1 MLLWRSPQNWS
12 QTHKKKSHVYHRERD
27 AKKGCSDGMTN
38 EKREETEN
46 QKRKGDELNLSYIAI
61 INWVLCII

>member
-1 MLLWRSPQNWS
+1 
-12 QTHKKKSHVYHRERD
+12 
-27 AKKGCSDGMTN
+27 MTN

-61 INWVLCII
+61 INWVLCIIWVY